1 MLQWHA
7 FIFSDEFLHNVKHSK
22 LTLVQVSEVCFIYLL
37 PLSFTERHLV
47 RPLRY
52 QTTGFSR
59 YQKSFNII
67 IIIIAITTH
76 LGTVLASLVA
86 LKEKASIQLGGGFHH
101 CSARRPA
108 GFCFFADITLAIR
121 YVWNYCALQSLLMY
135 NILIVDCDAHQ
146 VTLYA
151 TLQLPVSIYI
161 FYYQLRAMDMPLM
174 CLG

>member
-1 MLQWHA
+1 MLQWHV
-7 FIFSDEFLHNVKHSK
+7 FIFSDEFLHNLKHSK

-52 QTTGFSR
+52 QTTGSSR
-59 YQKSFNII
+59 YQKSFS
-67 IIIIAITTH
+67 IIIALTTH
-76 LGTVLASLVA
+76 LGTILASLVA
-86 LKEKASIQLGGGFHH
+86 LKEKTSIQLGGGFHH

-121 YVWNYCALQSLLMY
+121 YVWNYCALQSLSMY

-146 VTLYA
+146 VKLYP
-151 TLQLPVSIYI
+151 TLQLPVLIYI
-161 FYYQLRAMDMPLM
+161 FEHQLRAMDMPLM